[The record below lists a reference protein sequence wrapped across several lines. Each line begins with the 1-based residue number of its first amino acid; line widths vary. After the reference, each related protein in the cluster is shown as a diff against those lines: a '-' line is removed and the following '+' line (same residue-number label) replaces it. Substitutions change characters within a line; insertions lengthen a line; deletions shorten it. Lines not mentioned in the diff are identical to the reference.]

1 MNYVGID
8 VSKDS
13 FNYFVM
19 DEKYEEIKSGKL
31 EMDQERFEEFKSVV
45 SGIKDSVIGME
56 STGNYHTNLLSFT
69 VSFKKEVYLINPQLI
84 KRFSQGT
91 TLRKTKTD
99 EIDARIIALFMAKNH
114 ELLTYFSPDNIDE
127 IRVIARIREDL
138 SRQISAA
145 KTKFKQHI
153 NVVFPE
159 LLIESNVYSAS
170 IMNLLKIFP
179 SAEAVRN
186 ADIKEIKDAIMSK
199 RGKSINLSAKD
210 IKKLAK
216 DSIGKSSE
224 NFKMVIKLDIRTIEF
239 LELNLKEI
247 TDSFIDQIKKSNHD
261 DLNIISSIKGISDIT
276 ACHFIAEV
284 KDIKRFSTRN
294 KLIAFAGTDPSIRQS
309 GTSVNSNGK
318 ISKKGSRTLR
328 RYLFLMGQSLIV
340 HNPNFKEYYEK
351 KKKEGMPYRKAMI
364 ALCNK
369 LLRILYALLTKRQ
382 TYNESLNKAY
392 I

>member
-1 MNYVGID
+1 MNYAGID

-31 EMDQERFEEFKSVV
+31 GMNQEGFEEFKSVV

-56 STGNYHTNLLSFT
+56 STGNYHANLLSFT
-69 VSFKKEVYLINPQLI
+69 ISFKKEAYLINPQLI

-138 SRQISAA
+138 SRQISTA

-153 NVVFPE
+153 NAVFPE

-210 IKKLAK
+210 IKELAK
-216 DSIGKSSE
+216 NSIGKSSE

-261 DLNIISSIKGISDIT
+261 DLDIISSIKGISDIT

-284 KDIKRFSTRN
+284 KDIKRFPTRN

-382 TYNESLNKAY
+382 TYNESLNKSY